1 MNVEI
6 FKSNLAGKKY
16 KIIINNNNTKK
27 TIHIGQSGADDY
39 TITKDKEQKERYI
52 NRHTARENWNKSG
65 IKTAGFWSRY
75 LTWNKP
81 TITESIKDIETKFN
95 IKIKKNF

>member
-6 FKSNLAGKKY
+6 SKSNLAGKKY
-16 KIIINNNNTKK
+16 KIIIIDGKTKK
-27 TIHIGQSGADDY
+27 TIHIGQAGADDY
-39 TITKDKEQKERYI
+39 TITKDKEQKDRYL
-52 NRHTARENWNKSG
+52 NRHKKRENWTKNG
-65 IKTAGFWSRY
+65 IKSAGFWSRY

-81 TITESIKDIETKFN
+81 SIIESIKDIEQKFN